1 MRVVPMVVVK
11 ERKFKMT
18 KELVVGVARLGVVAD
33 VECVYPHDGG
43 NVVDMASPTRFLS
56 FFAQAD
62 GTLSNVVCVHG
73 ERETSLGGAR
83 EWLYIHAKDNWIG
96 FIADGA
102 FASELV
108 QLELMSRV
116 AALIMKPKVEL
127 DSISWAHFQA
137 LAVEMTQKGVAL
149 LYQNWCDE
157 VGTQDDLARALS
169 DVANVLRLK
178 RPVLWQRGIV
188 Q

>member
-1 MRVVPMVVVK
+1 MVVVK
-11 ERKFKMT
+11 ERKFKMA
-18 KELVVGVARLGVVAD
+18 KELVVSVARLGVVAD

-56 FFAQAD
+56 FFARAD
-62 GTLSNVVCVHG
+62 GVLPDTVCVHG
-73 ERETSLGGAR
+73 ERKASLGNAR

-108 QLELMSRV
+108 QLELISRV
-116 AALIMKPKVEL
+116 AALIMKSEAEL
-127 DSISWAHFQA
+127 GGISWAHFQA

-149 LYQNWCDE
+149 LYQNWCNE
-157 VGTQDDLARALS
+157 VGTQGSWARALF
-169 DVANVLRLK
+169 DVVNALRLK